1 MDVSS
6 ITQLISN
13 VGFLI
18 AACCVMF
25 YQNSKLQDTLSNIS
39 ATMQVLTNKITDLER
54 KMEVNEYES

>member
-13 VGFLI
+13 VGFPI

-54 KMEVNEYES
+54 KMEVNEYDS